1 MKNKEIYII
10 DNLIINI
17 DRYLYESDEMFIFRI
32 QYIYDEYIKNKK
44 EPICNIIN
52 KSLIEQNIKY
62 NKVSY

>member
-44 EPICNIIN
+44 EPIENIIN